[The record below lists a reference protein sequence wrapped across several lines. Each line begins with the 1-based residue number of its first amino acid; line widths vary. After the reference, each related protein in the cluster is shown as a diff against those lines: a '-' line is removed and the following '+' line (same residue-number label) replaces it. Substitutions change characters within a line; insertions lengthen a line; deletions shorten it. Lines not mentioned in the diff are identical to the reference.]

1 MRKGFPSLTC
11 RHISSHPATAS
22 KRFPSLHAIPVQP
35 ARTSVYRFPN
45 RTMATNG
52 VPSTS
57 SSSEPPKI
65 LMLHGYTQSG
75 PLFHAKSRALEKAIC
90 RSLPNA
96 SFSYPTGPMRLRPAD
111 IPGFDSIT
119 KNADGDET
127 EAYAWWRRSNAGLEY
142 LGLQE
147 GLAKIAATIKEEGP
161 FDGVIGFSQGGCAAG
176 MVAALLEAKERVQ
189 GFERGEKEG
198 GFSCPS
204 SFLKSEDSAELV
216 QPPLKFAIIYSGFA
230 APSEIYGGFYDPPI
244 TTPMLHFIGSLD
256 SVVDEGRSRK
266 LVEAC
271 AGEEKV
277 VVHPGGHFVPSQ
289 KAFLE
294 AAVGFVLESLQEKKG
309 KGAREEERV
318 EDMEVPF

>member
-1 MRKGFPSLTC
+1 
-11 RHISSHPATAS
+11 
-22 KRFPSLHAIPVQP
+22 
-35 ARTSVYRFPN
+35 
-45 RTMATNG
+45 MATNG
-52 VPSTS
+52 AASTS
-57 SSSEPPKI
+57 SSSQPPKI

-111 IPGFDSIT
+111 IPGFESLT
-119 KNADGDET
+119 ENADGDET

-147 GLAKIAATIKEEGP
+147 GLAKIATTIKEEGP
-161 FDGVIGFSQGGCAAG
+161 FDGVVGFSQGGCAAG
-176 MVAALLEAKERVQ
+176 MVAALLEGKDRVQ
-189 GFERGEKEG
+189 SFERRGREG
-198 GFSCPS
+198 GFSYPS
-204 SFLKSEDSAELV
+204 SFLKSKGSSELV
-216 QPPLKFAIIYSGFA
+216 QRPLNFAIIYSGFA

-256 SVVDEGRSRK
+256 SVVDEARSRK

-271 AGEEKV
+271 AGEKMV

-294 AAVGFVLESLQEKKG
+294 AAVGFVLETVQGKKG
-309 KGAREEERV
+309 KEAREEGRV

>member
-1 MRKGFPSLTC
+1 
-11 RHISSHPATAS
+11 
-22 KRFPSLHAIPVQP
+22 
-35 ARTSVYRFPN
+35 
-45 RTMATNG
+45 MATNG
-52 VPSTS
+52 ASSTPSIAH
-57 SSSEPPKI
+57 PLKV

-75 PLFHAKSRALEKAIC
+75 PLFHAKSGALEKAIC
-90 RSLPNA
+90 RSFPNA

-111 IPGFDSIT
+111 IPGFESIT
-119 KNADGDET
+119 RNADGNET

-161 FDGVIGFSQGGCAAG
+161 FDGVVGFSQGGCAAG
-176 MVAALLEAKERVQ
+176 MVAALLEGTERVK
-189 GFERGEKEG
+189 GFERREKEG
-198 GFSCPS
+198 GFPYPS
-204 SFLKSEDSAELV
+204 SFLRSEDSAGLV

-230 APSEIYGGFYDPPI
+230 APSEIYSGFYDPPI
-244 TTPMLHFIGSLD
+244 TTPTLHFIGSLD
-256 SVVDEGRSRK
+256 SVVEEARSRK
-266 LVEAC
+266 LIGAC

-294 AAVGFVLESLQEKKG
+294 AAVGFVLESLQEKKR
-309 KGAREEERV
+309 KEAREEERV